1 VTTTDRPRAPCPK
14 TRARQRPGP
23 LFIHQHGLS
32 LDDELEERLQAAAL
46 AARLA
51 PIALVRSATPLGGLA
66 PLEPGR
72 SQVIEHPGQRRPQR
86 QRGGLIHET

>member
-66 PLEPGR
+66 PLEPGPR
-72 SQVIEHPGQRRPQR
+72 SSSTPAS
-86 QRGGLIHET
+86 GGRSGSAAD